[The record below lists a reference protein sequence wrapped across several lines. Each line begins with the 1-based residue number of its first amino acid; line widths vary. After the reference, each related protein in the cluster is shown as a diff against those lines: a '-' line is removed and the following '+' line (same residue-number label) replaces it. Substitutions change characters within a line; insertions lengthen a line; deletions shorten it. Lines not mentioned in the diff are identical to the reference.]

1 MTKKAPVTLADWVHG
16 ARLRTLPLAVS
27 PVVLGAASALWVDLF
42 DLWLFLLCL
51 GVAVFLQVGVNF
63 ANDYS
68 DGIRGTD
75 AYRVGPP
82 RLTGSGRVDPE
93 RVKKTSWFFFGLA
106 MLLGHVVIVV
116 TNLWWLLAIGAAAVL
131 AAWFYTGGRKPYGYA
146 GLGEVVVF
154 VFFGLVAT
162 TGTAWVMIGSIPGES
177 WFTGSAAGFFASAV
191 LLVNNLRDLEQDAKA
206 GKKTLAVRLGRPA
219 TKAVLVVLLA
229 LPYVIVALLSTLF
242 AGAPVV
248 LVVGIM
254 TLVIMVI
261 VIWSRKPTEL
271 VVALGLMS
279 VNSLLF
285 ALVLAWAIAF

>member
-1 MTKKAPVTLADWVHG
+1 
-16 ARLRTLPLAVS
+16 
-27 PVVLGAASALWVDLF
+27 
-42 DLWLFLLCL
+42 
-51 GVAVFLQVGVNF
+51 
-63 ANDYS
+63 
-68 DGIRGTD
+68 
-75 AYRVGPP
+75 
-82 RLTGSGRVDPE
+82 
-93 RVKKTSWFFFGLA
+93 
-106 MLLGHVVIVV
+106 
-116 TNLWWLLAIGAAAVL
+116 
-131 AAWFYTGGRKPYGYA
+131 
-146 GLGEVVVF
+146 
-154 VFFGLVAT
+154 
-162 TGTAWVMIGSIPGES
+162 VMIGSIPGES

-206 GKKTLAVRLGRPA
+206 GKKTLAVRLGRTA

-242 AGAPVV
+242 AAAPVV